1 MTDKLNLSK
10 SVVDF
15 YWKTQDQR
23 MLKILNMMEAVERWV
38 VDDVETVSKQ
48 LVAFGKQMSL
58 AKTGQLSQHSDEIT
72 MIMTYIFSG
81 KAMRLLNWLD
91 ENYPGLSFHY
101 VMEAKQ
107 REDWEAGRLMLD
119 RLKTIKTLSL
129 LGMIFTP
136 MRTRLISGLLEDDD
150 DEEDDSDDNDDNND

>member
-48 LVAFGKQMSL
+48 LVAFGKQMFL
-58 AKTGQLSQHSDEIT
+58 AITGQLSQHSDEIT

-150 DEEDDSDDNDDNND
+150 DEDEDDDSDNNDN